1 MSKLIVIKTGR
12 TMPELQRQRGDFED
26 WMIEALAVCR
36 SQVETIDVTV
46 GERLPAFHQ
55 VSGIVITGSHAM
67 VTQHH
72 DWSEYSAEWLKVA
85 ADKQIP
91 TLGICYGHQL
101 IAYALGGSVD
111 YMPDGR
117 EVGTL
122 PVTLHPSAQEDALLH
137 DLPEQILVQL
147 SHRQAV
153 MELPKDAVLLASSDR
168 VPFEAFRYGDRVWGM
183 QFHPEFSTDV
193 MQAYTRYARSGLES
207 EGFDPDHIYRQ
218 ITDTPN
224 GLTIMQ
230 RFAGLVF

>member
-1 MSKLIVIKTGR
+1 
-12 TMPELQRQRGDFED
+12 MPELQQQRGDFED
-26 WMIEALAVCR
+26 WMIEALAICR
-36 SQVETIDVTV
+36 SQVETVDVSV
-46 GERLPAFHQ
+46 GEQLPEFHQ
-55 VSGIVITGSHAM
+55 VSGVVITGSHAM
-67 VTQHH
+67 VTEHH
-72 DWSEYSAEWLKVA
+72 DWSEYSAEWIKVA

-111 YMPDGR
+111 YMADGR

-122 PVTLHPSAQEDALLH
+122 PVKLHPSAQEDALLH

-153 MELPKDAVLLASSDR
+153 MELPPDAVLLASSDR

-193 MQAYTRYARSGLES
+193 MQAYTKYARSGLES
-207 EGFDPDHIYRQ
+207 EGFDPDYIYRQ

>member
-1 MSKLIVIKTGR
+1 
-12 TMPELQRQRGDFED
+12 MPELQQQRGDFED
-26 WMIEALAVCR
+26 WMIEALAICR
-36 SQVETIDVTV
+36 SEVETVDVSV
-46 GERLPAFHQ
+46 GEQLPQFHQ
-55 VSGIVITGSHAM
+55 VSGVVITGSHAM
-67 VTQHH
+67 VTEHH
-72 DWSEYSAEWLKVA
+72 DWSEYSAEWIKVA

-111 YMPDGR
+111 YMADGR

-122 PVTLHPSAQEDALLH
+122 PVKLHPSAQEDALLH

-153 MELPKDAVLLASSDR
+153 MELPPDAVLLASSDR
-168 VPFEAFRYGDRVWGM
+168 VPFEAFRYGDQVWGM

-193 MQAYTRYARSGLES
+193 MQAYTQYARSGLES
-207 EGFDPDHIYRQ
+207 EGFDPDYIYRQ

>member
-1 MSKLIVIKTGR
+1 
-12 TMPELQRQRGDFED
+12 MPELQQQRGDFED

-36 SQVETIDVTV
+36 SQVETVDVTV

-67 VTQHH
+67 VTEHH
-72 DWSEYSAEWLKVA
+72 DWSEYLAEWIKVA

-153 MELPKDAVLLASSDR
+153 MELPPEAVLLASSDR

-183 QFHPEFSTDV
+183 QFHPEFSMDV

>member
-1 MSKLIVIKTGR
+1 
-12 TMPELQRQRGDFED
+12 MPELQQQRGDFED

-36 SQVETIDVTV
+36 SQVETVDVSV
-46 GERLPAFHQ
+46 GEQLPAFHQ
-55 VSGIVITGSHAM
+55 VSGVVITGSHAM
-67 VTQHH
+67 VTEHH
-72 DWSEYSAEWLKVA
+72 DWSEYSAEWIKIA

-111 YMPDGR
+111 YMADGR
-117 EVGTL
+117 EVGTR

-153 MELPKDAVLLASSDR
+153 MELPQDTVLLASSDR

-193 MQAYTRYARSGLES
+193 MQAYTKYARSGLES
-207 EGFDPDHIYRQ
+207 EGFDPDYIYRQ

>member
-1 MSKLIVIKTGR
+1 
-12 TMPELQRQRGDFED
+12 MPELQQQRGDFED
-26 WMIEALAVCR
+26 WMIEALAICR
-36 SQVETIDVTV
+36 SEVETVDVSV
-46 GERLPAFHQ
+46 GEQLPAFHQ
-55 VSGIVITGSHAM
+55 VSGVVITGSHAM
-67 VTQHH
+67 VTEHH
-72 DWSEYSAEWLKVA
+72 DWSEYSAEWIKVA

-111 YMPDGR
+111 YMADGR

-122 PVTLHPSAQEDALLH
+122 PVKLHPSAQEDALLH

-153 MELPKDAVLLASSDR
+153 MELPPDAVLLASSDR

-193 MQAYTRYARSGLES
+193 MQAYTKYARSGLES
-207 EGFDPDHIYRQ
+207 EGFDPDYIYRQ

>member
-1 MSKLIVIKTGR
+1 
-12 TMPELQRQRGDFED
+12 MPELQQQRGDFED

-36 SQVETIDVTV
+36 SQVETVDVSV
-46 GERLPAFHQ
+46 GEQLPAFHQ
-55 VSGIVITGSHAM
+55 VSGVVITGSHAM
-67 VTQHH
+67 VTEHH
-72 DWSEYSAEWLKVA
+72 DWSEYSAEWIKIA

-111 YMPDGR
+111 YMADGR

-153 MELPKDAVLLASSDR
+153 MELPQDTVLLASSDR

-193 MQAYTRYARSGLES
+193 MQAYTKYARSGLES
-207 EGFDPDHIYRQ
+207 EGFDPDYIYRQ

>member
-1 MSKLIVIKTGR
+1 
-12 TMPELQRQRGDFED
+12 MPELQQQRGDFED

-36 SQVETIDVTV
+36 SQVETVDVTI
-46 GERLPAFHQ
+46 GEQLPAFHQ
-55 VSGIVITGSHAM
+55 VSGVVITGSHAM
-67 VTQHH
+67 VTEHH
-72 DWSEYSAEWLKVA
+72 HWSEYSAEWIKIA

-101 IAYALGGSVD
+101 IAYALGGAVD

-122 PVTLHPSAQEDALLH
+122 PVTLHSSAQEDALLH

-153 MELPKDAVLLASSDR
+153 MELPQDTVLLASSDR

-193 MQAYTRYARSGLES
+193 MQAYTKYAQSGLES

-218 ITDTPN
+218 IADTPY

>member
-1 MSKLIVIKTGR
+1 
-12 TMPELQRQRGDFED
+12 MPELQQQRGDFED

-36 SQVETIDVTV
+36 SQVETVDVSV
-46 GERLPAFHQ
+46 GEQLPAFHQ
-55 VSGIVITGSHAM
+55 VSGVVITGSHAM
-67 VTQHH
+67 VTEHH
-72 DWSEYSAEWLKVA
+72 DWSEYSAEWIKVA

-111 YMPDGR
+111 YMADGR

-153 MELPKDAVLLASSDR
+153 MELPQDTVLLASSDR

-193 MQAYTRYARSGLES
+193 MQAYTKYARSGLES
-207 EGFDPDHIYRQ
+207 EGFDPDYIYRQ

>member
-1 MSKLIVIKTGR
+1 
-12 TMPELQRQRGDFED
+12 MPELQQQRGDFED
-26 WMIEALAVCR
+26 WMIEALAICR
-36 SQVETIDVTV
+36 SEVETVDVSV
-46 GERLPAFHQ
+46 GEQLPEFHQ
-55 VSGIVITGSHAM
+55 VSGVVITGSHAM
-67 VTQHH
+67 VTEHH
-72 DWSEYSAEWLKVA
+72 DWSEYSAEWIKVA

-111 YMPDGR
+111 YMADGR

-122 PVTLHPSAQEDALLH
+122 PVKLHPSAQEDALLH

-153 MELPKDAVLLASSDR
+153 MELPPDAVLLASSDR

-193 MQAYTRYARSGLES
+193 MQAYTKYARSGLES
-207 EGFDPDHIYRQ
+207 EGFDPDYIYRQ

>member
-1 MSKLIVIKTGR
+1 
-12 TMPELQRQRGDFED
+12 MPELQQQRGDFED

-36 SQVETIDVTV
+36 SQVETVDVSL
-46 GERLPAFHQ
+46 GEKLPAFHQ
-55 VSGIVITGSHAM
+55 VSGVVITGSHAM

-72 DWSEYSAEWLKVA
+72 DWSEYSAEWIKIA

-153 MELPKDAVLLASSDR
+153 MELPPDTVLLASSDR

>member
-1 MSKLIVIKTGR
+1 
-12 TMPELQRQRGDFED
+12 MPELQRQRGDFED

-36 SQVETIDVTV
+36 SQVETVDVTV

-67 VTQHH
+67 VTEHH

-101 IAYALGGSVD
+101 IAYALGGAVD

-183 QFHPEFSTDV
+183 QFHPEFSIDV
-193 MQAYTRYARSGLES
+193 MQAYSRYARSGLES

>member
-1 MSKLIVIKTGR
+1 
-12 TMPELQRQRGDFED
+12 MPELQQQRGDFED
-26 WMIEALAVCR
+26 WMIEALAICR
-36 SQVETIDVTV
+36 SQVETVDVSV
-46 GERLPAFHQ
+46 GEQLPEFHQ
-55 VSGIVITGSHAM
+55 VSGVVITGSHAM
-67 VTQHH
+67 VTEHH
-72 DWSEYSAEWLKVA
+72 DWSEYSAEWIKVA

-111 YMPDGR
+111 YMADGR

-122 PVTLHPSAQEDALLH
+122 PVKLHPSAQEDALLH

-153 MELPKDAVLLASSDR
+153 MELPPDAVLLASSDR

-193 MQAYTRYARSGLES
+193 MQAYTKYARSGLES

-218 ITDTPN
+218 IADTPN

>member
-1 MSKLIVIKTGR
+1 
-12 TMPELQRQRGDFED
+12 MPELQQQRGDFED
-26 WMIEALAVCR
+26 WMIEALAISR
-36 SQVETIDVTV
+36 SQVETVDVSV
-46 GERLPAFHQ
+46 GEQLPEFHQ
-55 VSGIVITGSHAM
+55 VSGVVITGSHAM
-67 VTQHH
+67 VTEHH
-72 DWSEYSAEWLKVA
+72 DWSEYSAEWIKVA

-111 YMPDGR
+111 YMADGR

-122 PVTLHPSAQEDALLH
+122 PVKLHPSAQEDALLH

-153 MELPKDAVLLASSDR
+153 MELPPDAVLLASSDR

-193 MQAYTRYARSGLES
+193 MQAYTKYARSGLES
-207 EGFDPDHIYRQ
+207 EGFDPDYIYRQ

>member
-1 MSKLIVIKTGR
+1 MPKLIVIKTGR
-12 TMPELQRQRGDFED
+12 TMPELQQRRGDFED

-36 SQVETIDVTV
+36 SQVETVDVTV

-67 VTQHH
+67 VTEHH
-72 DWSEYSAEWLKVA
+72 DWSEYSAEWIKVA

-122 PVTLHPSAQEDALLH
+122 PVKLHPSAQEDALLH

-153 MELPKDAVLLASSDR
+153 MELPQDTVLLASSDR

-183 QFHPEFSTDV
+183 QFHPEFSMDV
-193 MQAYTRYARSGLES
+193 MQAYSRYARSGLES

>member
-1 MSKLIVIKTGR
+1 
-12 TMPELQRQRGDFED
+12 MPELQQQRGDFED

-36 SQVETIDVTV
+36 SQVETVDVSV
-46 GERLPAFHQ
+46 GEQLPAFHQ
-55 VSGIVITGSHAM
+55 VSGVVITGSHAM
-67 VTQHH
+67 VTEHH
-72 DWSEYSAEWLKVA
+72 DWSEYSAEWIKIA

-111 YMPDGR
+111 YMADGR

-153 MELPKDAVLLASSDR
+153 MELPPDAVLLASSDR

-193 MQAYTRYARSGLES
+193 MQAYTKYARSGLES
-207 EGFDPDHIYRQ
+207 EGFDPDYIYRQ

>member
-1 MSKLIVIKTGR
+1 MPKLIVIKTGR
-12 TMPELQRQRGDFED
+12 TMPELQQRRGDFED

-36 SQVETIDVTV
+36 SQVETVDVTV

-67 VTQHH
+67 VTEHH
-72 DWSEYSAEWLKVA
+72 DWSEYSAEWIKVA

-122 PVTLHPSAQEDALLH
+122 PVTLHPSAQEDELLH

-153 MELPKDAVLLASSDR
+153 MELPQDTVLLASSDR

-183 QFHPEFSTDV
+183 QFHPEFSMDV

>member
-1 MSKLIVIKTGR
+1 
-12 TMPELQRQRGDFED
+12 MPELQQQRGDFED
-26 WMIEALAVCR
+26 WMIEALAICR
-36 SQVETIDVTV
+36 SQVETVDVSV
-46 GERLPAFHQ
+46 GEQLPEFHQ
-55 VSGIVITGSHAM
+55 VSGVVITGSHAM
-67 VTQHH
+67 VTEHH
-72 DWSEYSAEWLKVA
+72 DWSEYSAEWIKVA

-111 YMPDGR
+111 YMADGR

-122 PVTLHPSAQEDALLH
+122 PVKLHPSAQEDALLH

-153 MELPKDAVLLASSDR
+153 MELPPDAVLLASSDR

-193 MQAYTRYARSGLES
+193 MQAYTKYARSGLES
-207 EGFDPDHIYRQ
+207 EGFDPDYIYQQ

>member
-1 MSKLIVIKTGR
+1 
-12 TMPELQRQRGDFED
+12 MPELQQQRGDFED
-26 WMIEALAVCR
+26 WMIEALAISR
-36 SQVETIDVTV
+36 SQVETVDVSV
-46 GERLPAFHQ
+46 GEQLPEFHQ
-55 VSGIVITGSHAM
+55 VSGVVITGSHAM
-67 VTQHH
+67 VTEHH
-72 DWSEYSAEWLKVA
+72 DWSEYSAEWIKVA

-111 YMPDGR
+111 YMADGR

-122 PVTLHPSAQEDALLH
+122 PVKLHPSAQEDALLH

-153 MELPKDAVLLASSDR
+153 MELPPDAVLLASSDR

-193 MQAYTRYARSGLES
+193 MQAYTKYARSGLES
-207 EGFDPDHIYRQ
+207 EGFDPDYIYQQ

>member
-1 MSKLIVIKTGR
+1 
-12 TMPELQRQRGDFED
+12 MPELQQRRGDFED

-36 SQVETIDVTV
+36 SQVETVDVTV

-67 VTQHH
+67 VTEHH
-72 DWSEYSAEWLKVA
+72 DWSEYSAEWIKVA

-153 MELPKDAVLLASSDR
+153 MELPQDTVLLASSDR

-183 QFHPEFSTDV
+183 QFHPEFSMDV

>member
-1 MSKLIVIKTGR
+1 
-12 TMPELQRQRGDFED
+12 MPELQQQRGDFED

-36 SQVETIDVTV
+36 SQVETVDVSL
-46 GERLPAFHQ
+46 GEKLPAFHQ
-55 VSGIVITGSHAM
+55 VSGVVITGSHAM

-72 DWSEYSAEWLKVA
+72 DWSEYSAEWIKIA

-153 MELPKDAVLLASSDR
+153 MELPQDTVLLASSDR

>member
-1 MSKLIVIKTGR
+1 
-12 TMPELQRQRGDFED
+12 MPELQQRRGDFED

-36 SQVETIDVTV
+36 SQVETVDVTV

-67 VTQHH
+67 VTEHH
-72 DWSEYSAEWLKVA
+72 DWSEYSAEWIKVA

-153 MELPKDAVLLASSDR
+153 MELPQDTVLLASSDR

-183 QFHPEFSTDV
+183 QFHPEFSMDV
-193 MQAYTRYARSGLES
+193 MQAYSRYARSGLES

>member
-1 MSKLIVIKTGR
+1 
-12 TMPELQRQRGDFED
+12 MPELQQQRGDFED
-26 WMIEALAVCR
+26 WMIEALAICR
-36 SQVETIDVTV
+36 SQVETVDVSV
-46 GERLPAFHQ
+46 GEQLPQFHQ
-55 VSGIVITGSHAM
+55 VSGVVITGSHAM
-67 VTQHH
+67 VTEHH
-72 DWSEYSAEWLKVA
+72 DWSEYSAEWIKVA

-111 YMPDGR
+111 YMADGR

-122 PVTLHPSAQEDALLH
+122 PVKLHPSAQEDALLH

-153 MELPKDAVLLASSDR
+153 MELPPDAVLLASSDR

-193 MQAYTRYARSGLES
+193 MQAYTKYARSGLES
-207 EGFDPDHIYRQ
+207 EGFDPDYIYRQ